1 MAKRSSKNAVKTE
14 LPDLVVVMTKFVERL
29 ESLEKRAEALAG
41 RVASLPSEFRQIVAD
56 LPRGGSSAPQPR
68 PVDPQ
73 MNGAPRE
80 KILYD
85 AVCADCVK
93 PCRVPFRPS
102 ENRPVYCPACF
113 AIRKAGH
120 VPQDPTQRAP
130 MVHPP
135 KQIIP
140 AFAKKAEPVVSPK
153 PVAVTKKKKQKTA
166 KKKKK

>member
-1 MAKRSSKNAVKTE
+1 MAKRILKKAEKTDM
-14 LPDLVVVMTKFVERL
+14 PGLVAVMTKFVERL
-29 ESLEKRAEALAG
+29 ESLEKKSDFLTSRLS
-41 RVASLPSEFRQIVAD
+41 SLPAEFRQILAE
-56 LPRGGSSAPQPR
+56 LPRSVQASSQPR
-68 PVDPQ
+68 PVDLQP
-73 MNGAPRE
+73 NHGVRE

-130 MVHPP
+130 MMHPP
-135 KQIIP
+135 KQIVP
-140 AFAKKAEPVVSPK
+140 AAHKVEAPVSAKRATPS
-153 PVAVTKKKKQKTA
+153 KKKKQKPT
-166 KKKKK
+166 KKSKK